1 MSDPLEM
8 TTPERSIERV
18 VRRATLGDDDDART
32 LAYWLA
38 QPVERRL
45 LEVEALRRMWIERLG
60 DPDQPMERVVSM
72 RRLRDD
78 G

>member
-1 MSDPLEM
+1 MSAR
-8 TTPERSIERV
+8 ERTIERV
-18 VRRATLGDDDDART
+18 VRRARLGDDDDERT

-38 QPVERRL
+38 QPIEARI
-45 LEVEALRRMWIERLG
+45 LEVEALRRMWIDRLG
-60 DPDQPMERVVSM
+60 DPDLPMERVITR